1 MSKSRSRPFPWLFLL
16 LVILPTVLATVYYY
30 RYASDQY
37 VSEAHFIIQGS
48 SAPKMDFLGALTG
61 LPGAGGATS
70 DAMIIRDYILSA
82 DFIKDIEPELD
93 VRAHY
98 SNLAIDPYARLPTEA
113 SQEDLLEYWQ
123 TMIDIEHDLTSGIST
138 VTMTAFDPETGKKL
152 VALALKQSEM
162 LVNKLSA
169 SLRTDA
175 LQIAEKEV
183 LSAETEVNSLR
194 EQLTAFRQQQD
205 VLDPASQANARIER
219 EETARLTRLSELQ
232 TQLSQAEAELAQV
245 SAFMQPETMRVKT
258 AQSKVNSLR
267 QQMNKE
273 QAKSVAQSRGKS
285 TEVAGQLAQYTELQ
299 SRLGFA
305 EQLYK
310 SKQAALEQA
319 RLEIDRK
326 QRYLTV
332 TVQPNLPDE
341 AIKPEKISGILTVL
355 LLSFLFWGIGSLSVA
370 AIRDHV
376 GWV

>member
-98 SNLAIDPYARLPTEA
+98 SNLAIDPYARLPAEA

-123 TMIDIEHDLTSGIST
+123 KMIDIEHDLTSGIST